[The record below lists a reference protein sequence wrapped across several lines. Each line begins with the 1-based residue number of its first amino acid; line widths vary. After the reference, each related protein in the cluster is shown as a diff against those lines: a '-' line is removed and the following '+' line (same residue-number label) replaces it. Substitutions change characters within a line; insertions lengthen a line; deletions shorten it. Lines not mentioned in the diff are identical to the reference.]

1 MTSNKHGI
9 KLMVS
14 EHLLTGEPLTRLEAL
29 ILYGVQ
35 QLHSEVHRLR
45 REGWIVNSRKITYAE
60 ALRRIN
66 KHVVVRTPKNLP
78 VQEILITDYWLSK

>member
-9 KLMVS
+9 RLMVN
-14 EHLLTGEPLTRLEAL
+14 EHLLAGEPLTGLEAL

-35 QLHSEVHRLR
+35 QLQTEVHRLR
-45 REGWIVNSRKITYAE
+45 KDGWIVNSRKITYAE

-66 KHVVVRTPKNLP
+66 KHVVVSTPKNLP
-78 VQEILITDYWLSK
+78 IQEILLTDYWLSK